1 MERLLIVSNRLP
13 VTVKKKEDE
22 FEFSESIGGL
32 ATGLSSFYESRNS
45 KWIGW
50 SGIPS
55 EELTRD
61 EENTIKKKLTE
72 EFSNYP
78 VFLSENDVNKYYYG
92 FCNKTIW
99 PLFHS
104 FTQYVEYDSELWN
117 AYKRV
122 NEIFCNEVTYI
133 AEPEDTLWIHDYH
146 LMLLP
151 NLVREKIP
159 DITIGFFLHIPFPP
173 FEIFHLLPWRDQILQ
188 GLWGADLIGFHTYD
202 YAQKFLSSVR
212 RLLGYEPVLG
222 KTIAEDRVVKVD
234 SFPMGI
240 DYDRYESAV
249 TDSEV
254 QEEITRIHDEV
265 GHHDII
271 LSMDRL
277 DYTKGIL
284 QRLEAFDYFLE
295 KNPEYKEK
303 ATLMLVASPSRTRV
317 KHYQDLKKQLEERI
331 GRINGKYGTIEWT
344 PVRYMHQVIPFKILI
359 ALYKIADV
367 GLVTPLR
374 DGMNLMAKEFLATKT
389 DGKGVLVLSEMA
401 GAAKEMGE
409 ALIVN
414 PNNKEEIAEALK
426 NALSMPEEEQKRH
439 NRAMQKRLKRYDVVR
454 WANDFMD
461 QLNRVKEMQEDLE
474 VRKLTH
480 NMKKKLLTE
489 YQESESRLVLL
500 DYDGTLVP
508 FEKKPEEA
516 RPDNNLLTILEA
528 LCHDEKNHVVI
539 VSGRDKNTLG
549 RWFANLDVALIAEHG
564 VWIRERDGEW
574 EMIESLE
581 NNWKEEIR
589 PILELHVDRT
599 PGSFIEEKEHSL
611 GWHSRRVSNHKL
623 RSVRSRELKESLVE
637 LTANLG
643 LKVLEGDKVIEVKHQ
658 GVDKGR
664 AARKFLSEKDW
675 DFIMAIGDDWTDEDT
690 FSVLPDSAYSIKVGL
705 QPSEANYNIP
715 SVNDV
720 RSLLKEI
727 REIEGE

>member
-1 MERLLIVSNRLP
+1 MDRLLIVSNRLP
-13 VTVKKKEDE
+13 VTVTKKENGIE
-22 FEFSESIGGL
+22 FRESIGGL
-32 ATGLSSFYESRNS
+32 ATGLSSFYESHNS

-55 EELTRD
+55 EKLTRD
-61 EENTIKKKLTE
+61 EENILKKRLTE

-78 VFLSENDVNKYYYG
+78 VFLSENDISNYYYG
-92 FCNKTIW
+92 FCNRTIW

-104 FTQYVEYDSELWN
+104 FTQYVEYDSELWRS
-117 AYKRV
+117 YKRV
-122 NEIFCNEVTYI
+122 NEIFCSEITYI
-133 AEPEDTLWIHDYH
+133 AEPDDTLWIHDYQ

-151 NLVREKIP
+151 HLVREKIP

-222 KTIAEDRVVKVD
+222 RTIAEDRVVKVD

-249 TDSEV
+249 TDPTV
-254 QEEITRIHDEV
+254 EEELTRIHEEIGD
-265 GHHDII
+265 HDLI

-284 QRLEAFDYFLE
+284 QRLDAFDYFLE
-295 KNPEYKEK
+295 ENPDYREK
-303 ATLMLVASPSRTRV
+303 ATLMLVASPSRTEV
-317 KHYQDLKKQLEERI
+317 GQYQDLKKRLEERI

-344 PVRYMHQVIPFKILI
+344 PVRYMHQIIPFETLI
-359 ALYKIADV
+359 ALYKSADV
-367 GLVTPLR
+367 ALITPLR

-389 DGKGVLVLSEMA
+389 DGKGVLILSEMA
-401 GAAKEMGE
+401 GAARELGE

-426 NALSMPEEEQKRH
+426 KALSMPEVEQKKH

-461 QLNRVKEMQEDLE
+461 NLTRVKEMQKTLG
-474 VRKLTH
+474 VRKLTPS
-480 NMKKKLLTE
+480 MKKDLFTA
-489 YQESESRLVLL
+489 YRESESRLMLL

-508 FEKKPEEA
+508 FEKKPEKA
-516 RPDNNLLTILEA
+516 RPDTVLVTTLEA
-528 LCHDEKNHVVI
+528 LCRDEKNYVVI
-539 VSGRDKNTLG
+539 VSGRDRETLD
-549 RWFANLDVALIAEHG
+549 RWFADLDLALIAEHG
-564 VWIRERDGEW
+564 VWIKEKDGDW
-574 EMIESLE
+574 EMIENLE
-581 NNWKEEIR
+581 NEWKGEIK
-589 PILELHVDRT
+589 PILELYVDRT
-599 PGSFIEEKEHSL
+599 PGSFIEEKEFSL
-611 GWHSRRVSNHKL
+611 GWHSRGVDNHKL
-623 RSVRSRELKESLVE
+623 RSVRARELKESLVD

-643 LKVLEGDKVIEVKHQ
+643 LRVLEGDKVIEVKHQ

-664 AARKFLSEKDW
+664 AAQRIVSKTDW
-675 DFIMAIGDDWTDEDT
+675 EFILAIGDDWTDEDM
-690 FSVLPDSAYSIKVGL
+690 FGVLPEETYSMKVGL
-705 QPSEANYNIP
+705 QPTKANYNLY
-715 SVNDV
+715 SVEEA
-720 RSLLKEI
+720 RSLLERLLNTTKE
-727 REIEGE
+727 